1 MVIIE
6 AAWVHRRV
14 GVRATLTLCVSLLLG
29 GLASFA
35 TAAEPGAQPKAF
47 ALWLVDIR
55 EQAIAQGIS
64 AATVDAAFVGV
75 EPDQRVLRADSRQPE
90 FVQTFEQYLQGRVT
104 PARAKAARVHYKE
117 NQALLERIA
126 ERYQIDAPY
135 LIAFWALESNFGRLQ
150 GNFSII
156 RSLATLAHDQR
167 RSAFFTR
174 ELMAALQVLDEGH
187 VPLDEF
193 VGGWAG
199 AMGQNQFMPS
209 SFLNFAQDFDG
220 DGKKNIWSNTA
231 DVWASIA
238 YYLSENK
245 WQAGESWGMSVS
257 IAEPVEFSKLMPMS
271 VTPGCRALRHH
282 TRPLSLVDWSAKG
295 IVPAVEQAADPRVSG
310 RKYAMVVPQAGET
323 VGYLVGKNFRTILS
337 YNCAN
342 KYAVSIGLLADMIV
356 ADSD

>member
-1 MVIIE
+1 MIIE
-6 AAWVHRRV
+6 VTQVRRLMSI
-14 GVRATLTLCVSLLLG
+14 RTMLTLCVSLLLSG
-29 GLASFA
+29 VVSSAI
-35 TAAEPGAQPKAF
+35 AAEPVVQPKPF
-47 ALWLVDIR
+47 AQWLVDIR
-55 EQAIAQGIS
+55 AQAIAQGIS

-75 EPDQRVLRADSRQPE
+75 VPDQRVLRADSKQPE

-104 PARAKAARVHYKE
+104 PARAKAARKHYKE
-117 NQALLERIA
+117 HQVLLERIA
-126 ERYQIDAPY
+126 ERYHIDAPY

-150 GNFSII
+150 GNYSII
-156 RSLATLAHDQR
+156 RSLATLAHNPR

-209 SFLNFAQDFDG
+209 SFLNFAQDYDG

-245 WQAGESWGMSVS
+245 WQAGESWGMPVS
-257 IAEPVEFSKLMPMS
+257 IAGSVDFTELMPAS
-271 VTPGCRALRHH
+271 VTPGCRALRYH
-282 TRPLSLVDWSAKG
+282 TRPMSLADWAVKG
-295 IVPAVEQAADPRVSG
+295 IAPMVEPAGESRVSA
-310 RKYAMVVPQAGET
+310 REYAMVVPQDGET
-323 VGYLVGKNFRTILS
+323 VGYLVGPNFRTILS

-342 KYAVSIGLLADMIV
+342 KYAVSIGLLTDMIV
-356 ADSD
+356 AD

>member
-1 MVIIE
+1 M
-6 AAWVHRRV
+6 A
-14 GVRATLTLCVSLLLG
+14 LCVSLLLG
-29 GLASFA
+29 SVASPVVLAESVV
-35 TAAEPGAQPKAF
+35 QPKDF
-47 ALWLVDIR
+47 TQWLVDTR
-55 EQAIAQGIS
+55 EQAVVQGIS
-64 AATVDAAFVGV
+64 AATVGAAFAGV
-75 EPDQRVLRADSRQPE
+75 VPDERVLRADSRQPE

-117 NQALLERIA
+117 NRALLDSIA

-156 RSLATLAHDQR
+156 RSLATLAHNPR
-167 RSAFFTR
+167 RSVFFTR

-187 VPLDEF
+187 VPLAEF

-245 WQAGESWGMSVS
+245 WQAGESWGMQVS
-257 IAEPVEFSKLMPMS
+257 IAEPVDFTELMPAS
-271 VTPGCRALRHH
+271 VTLGCRALRNH
-282 TRPLSLVDWSAKG
+282 TRPMSLADWAVKG
-295 IVPAVEQAADPRVSG
+295 ITPGVDQNVDLLVAA
-310 RKYAMVVPQAGET
+310 RKYAMVVPQAGES
-323 VGYLVGKNFRTILS
+323 VGYLVGPNFRTILS

-356 ADSD
+356 ADLD